1 MLRTSSLSSQA
12 GRDVTDLFD
21 LTLWMGDLNYRLV
34 GTRANV
40 DFALGQQMYELLKP
54 LDQLLAERAKG
65 IIFQVSAR
73 PCLYGLRLL
82 LISKR
87 SK

>member
-1 MLRTSSLSSQA
+1 MLRTSSLSNQT
-12 GRDVTDLFD
+12 GRDITALFD

-65 IIFQVSAR
+65 VVFQVGAC
-73 PCLYGLRLL
+73 PCLYFLPLPQ
-82 LISKR
+82 ISE
-87 SK
+87 